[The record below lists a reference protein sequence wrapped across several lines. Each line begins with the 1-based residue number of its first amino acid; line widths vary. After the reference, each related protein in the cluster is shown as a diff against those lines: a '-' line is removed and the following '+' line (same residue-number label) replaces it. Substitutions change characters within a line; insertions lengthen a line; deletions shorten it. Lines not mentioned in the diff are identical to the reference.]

1 MKNFIIVSKCLR
13 VTKINTETGWYEF
26 HFKGVFAG
34 EIIKSVILC
43 SSPLVLMEKGTEYL
57 IYAEPIA
64 VVENVLKGKVIKVK
78 RLEDCWDKS

>member
-13 VTKINTETGWYEF
+13 VTKINNEKGWYEF

-34 EIIKSVILC
+34 NIVKKVLLF
-43 SSPLVLMEKGTEYL
+43 SPVLSINVDVEYL

-64 VVENVLKGKVIKVK
+64 FHENTLRGKVVKIKP
-78 RLEDCWDKS
+78 LEECWDRS